1 MNYIKKNSLEEKE
14 LLERFLRYVKT
25 YSESDSN
32 KADEGIMP
40 STPQQRDFANMIAEE
55 MKAAGLENVHVTE
68 FCYAYGVLPASDGF
82 ENVPPF
88 CLLSHMDTVDEV
100 SGKNVNP
107 VVHNLRKR
115 IRSTRLRTKRS
126 PRPHASAIRLSRR
139 TGTRSSVRTIRR
151 ASRRS

>member
-1 MNYIKKNSLEEKE
+1 MNYIKKNSQEEKE

-32 KADEGIMP
+32 KADEEIMP

-55 MKAAGLENVHVTE
+55 MKSAGLKTLHRTE
-68 FCYAYGVLPASDGF
+68 FCYAYGVLPASGGF

-107 VVHNLRKR
+107 VVHEN
-115 IRSTRLRTKRS
+115 
-126 PRPHASAIRLSRR
+126 
-139 TGTRSSVRTIRR
+139 
-151 ASRRS
+151 